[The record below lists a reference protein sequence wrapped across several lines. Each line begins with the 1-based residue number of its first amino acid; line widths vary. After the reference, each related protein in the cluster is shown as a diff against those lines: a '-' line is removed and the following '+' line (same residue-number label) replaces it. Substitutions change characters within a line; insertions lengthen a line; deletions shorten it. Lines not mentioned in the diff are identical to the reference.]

1 MKIHD
6 MGETIPC
13 HSCLKWVHCVSFW

>member
-1 MKIHD
+1 MRIHD

-13 HSCLKWVHCVSFW
+13 HSWLKWVHCVSFW